1 MGMASIRAIGF
12 DNGVSSVAHTLI
24 AALTFVATLVS
35 SSVLAADQILLTPE
49 LNAEIVALLN
59 SEDHPLPV
67 VPVVVGQ
74 VNTRAQVEALIEPG
88 QRPAIFQISQPAGPF
103 FNLAKVWMFS
113 EIALE
118 YPNVVVFGKV
128 PAGSDA
134 AHSLYSGDVSRPV
147 YITFDPT
154 KSGSDR
160 FKFIDE
166 AYLKPDV
173 VVNQIALEGMI
184 VKALGIE
191 PALFATYPLT
201 AENEHHLIYEY
212 QPASPAPTAKWVA
225 VLFFANNEANVGQ
238 MNRLRVLI
246 GVERFFYAGRLRMVE
261 CDLTKQG
268 KVYQTVINNGQE
280 KPLPAE
286 PQLWLINPETHQAA
300 QYLPGKDG
308 PPVAELT
315 PAALQAFLA
324 KNSIEPPPP
333 GAEAFNTVKAWPELQ
348 RLRGA
353 QEEAVPARN

>member
-1 MGMASIRAIGF
+1 
-12 DNGVSSVAHTLI
+12 
-24 AALTFVATLVS
+24 
-35 SSVLAADQILLTPE
+35 
-49 LNAEIVALLN
+49 
-59 SEDHPLPV
+59 
-67 VPVVVGQ
+67 
-74 VNTRAQVEALIEPG
+74 
-88 QRPAIFQISQPAGPF
+88 
-103 FNLAKVWMFS
+103 
-113 EIALE
+113 LE
-118 YPNVVVFGKV
+118 YPNAVVFVKV

-134 AHSLYSGDVSRPV
+134 AHSLYGDDVSRPL

-268 KVYQTVINNGQE
+268 KVYQTIINNGQDR
-280 KPLPAE
+280 PLPTE
-286 PQLWLINPETHQAA
+286 PQLWIINPDTHQAA

-315 PAALQAFLA
+315 HAALQAFLA
-324 KNSIEPPPP
+324 KNSLEPPPP
-333 GAEAFNTVKAWPELQ
+333 GAEAFNTVKAWAELE
-348 RLRGA
+348 RLRGGP
-353 QEEAVPARN
+353 EEAAPAKK